1 MKCSVID
8 IGTNSIR
15 HLICDVE
22 NDEIRQIKKD
32 VKITRLGES
41 VSKSGKLSNDSIARS
56 VNTIKEYLDDA
67 KNYEA
72 QMIYAFA
79 TSAVRDAKNSSYFI
93 DELLNIGLD
102 VDIIDGETESLYG
115 YLGASYGIKKND
127 VLVMDV
133 GGGST
138 EFSYF
143 KDELI
148 KRSFDIGAVRLTE
161 KFIKSDPI
169 LLDEYNNIRLYVTD
183 VLTPFI
189 SDNQDMP
196 KEIVGIGGTITTLA
210 AMSQELRIYSRELIH
225 GYVLKKG
232 EIKRLLDLMM
242 PLSFNE
248 RKLLNGLQPER
259 ADIIIAGT
267 IIVYTVLELLN
278 CTSITV
284 SEWDN
289 LEGAV
294 VEKFIRGNDGKEIT
308 DSDVG
313 K

>member
-1 MKCSVID
+1 MRCSVID

-15 HLICDVE
+15 HLICDVK
-22 NDEIRQIKKD
+22 NGEIRQIKKD

-41 VSKSGKLSNDSIARS
+41 VSKSDKLSNDAIARS

-72 QMIYAFA
+72 QSIYAFA
-79 TSAVRDAKNSSYFI
+79 TSAVRDAKNSSYVI

-102 VDIIDGETESLYG
+102 VDIVDGETESLYG

-143 KDELI
+143 KDDLI

-161 KFIKSDPI
+161 KFIKSDHI
-169 LLDEYNNIRLYVTD
+169 SVDEYNNIRLYVTD
-183 VLTPFI
+183 MLTPFI
-189 SDNQDMP
+189 GDNEDIP
-196 KEIVGIGGTITTLA
+196 HDIVGIGGTITTLA
-210 AMSQELRIYSRELIH
+210 AMSQDLGIYSRELIH

-242 PLSFNE
+242 SLSLDE

-259 ADIIIAGT
+259 ADIIVAGT

-294 VEKFIRGNDGKEIT
+294 VEKFIRGNDCK
-308 DSDVG
+308 D